1 MAYGYLSFREQG
13 GWGHFFLLASKSLSE
28 QPSTSQWAQP
38 PCFWL
43 WLRNIRQTTNAT
55 RAAMMTASRMDWMF
69 IVVSIII
76 RYNPLENPLGKAV
89 DTEGANPSDGGLP
102 NHQPHGIPT
111 AHLALHRGYGGH
123 TGRIE
128 QAEHQERNG
137 RGGDQRTMDRRRGAE
152 EHGERGHHTLLGHE
166 AADDGRHDAP
176 VVAAEGGEDGGYATG
191 DGGKDA
197 ALLVVDKVEPEVER
211 LQEPN
216 HDGGH
221 KDDSKGAVEKI
232 LVLSQISRSTL
243 LAPGKR

>member
-1 MAYGYLSFREQG
+1 MRKRFPREDFFHIIGLGRQTIADRPCFYGQDQERTENPPFLSKGGRHGGLMDYGYLSFCEQG

-89 DTEGANPSDGGLP
+89 DTEGANPRDGGLP

-128 QAEHQERNG
+128 
-137 RGGDQRTMDRRRGAE
+137 
-152 EHGERGHHTLLGHE
+152 
-166 AADDGRHDAP
+166 
-176 VVAAEGGEDGGYATG
+176 
-191 DGGKDA
+191 
-197 ALLVVDKVEPEVER
+197 
-211 LQEPN
+211 
-216 HDGGH
+216 
-221 KDDSKGAVEKI
+221 
-232 LVLSQISRSTL
+232 
-243 LAPGKR
+243 